1 MGKWTVHSHLTRY
14 GTFVVPGDTA
24 ISNQSFPARC
34 VLDASATHGREQWM
48 FTLGATDL
56 NDAYPGKNNEDNN
69 FSGIFVYPHRSP
81 LGDGGACYYATV
93 AFDW

>member
-24 ISNQSFPARC
+24 IRNQSFPARY
-34 VLDASATHGREQWM
+34 VLDASATYGWKQWM